1 MSFAIGVLF
10 FVLGSAVVALCL
22 AAIPGRDAG
31 QTADN
36 ASHGHHGH
44 GSAH

>member
-10 FVLGSAVVALCL
+10 FILGSAVIALCL

-31 QTADN
+31 QA
-36 ASHGHHGH
+36 AEHQPHGH